1 MIRSDQRFP
10 AAVELE
16 IFQGEYSVVVE
27 MIQVKKWDQAGIS
40 PGVTQELPGINAFE
54 IVGHHP

>member
-1 MIRSDQRFP
+1 MIRSDERFS
-10 AAVELE
+10 AAVQFE
-16 IFQGEYSVVVE
+16 IFQGEQFVE
-27 MIQVKKWDQAGIS
+27 IKMIQVKKRDQARVS